1 MPSVVVL
8 GVHVVLD
15 VVVLLRAEPP
25 YPLLDILF
33 TTLVLTRESML
44 MWLSLFRKLNEL
56 TPIFIEGFCELLMDL
71 TGVGV
76 GGDLV
81 VVTGSVVVSAS
92 ASVVEVVPFVV
103 LQSFFLQQSSR
114 QTSTQHRL

>member
-1 MPSVVVL
+1 
-8 GVHVVLD
+8 
-15 VVVLLRAEPP
+15 
-25 YPLLDILF
+25 
-33 TTLVLTRESML
+33 ML

-56 TPIFIEGFCELLMDL
+56 TPIFIEGFCERLMDL

-81 VVTGSVVVSAS
+81 VVTGSVVVS